1 MRTLAIRRTAAIKA
15 VVLKLSTAVLAACLL
30 ALVTLDFLQVVLR
43 YLFGAGWP
51 WAGDLSIVLILML
64 AWVGAGHLW
73 LLGGHIAVDLT
84 AGNRRLFRYL
94 QILFGLAVVGGGLV
108 LLPMT
113 VETMSAYGAIDL
125 PALPL
130 PASVKYLPVAVGTL
144 YLVAAASL
152 VLVSDFA
159 ARRG

>member
-1 MRTLAIRRTAAIKA
+1 MREFAVRKATAVKA
-15 VVLKLSTAVLAACLL
+15 VALKLSTATLAACLL

-84 AGNRRLFRYL
+84 AGYPALFRRL
-94 QILFGLAVVGGGLV
+94 QILFGLAAVGGGLV

-130 PASVKYLPVAVGTL
+130 PASVKYFPIAVGTA
-144 YLVAAASL
+144 YLVAAAGL
-152 VLVSDFA
+152 VLVSA
-159 ARRG
+159 LAGRRR